1 MMHSQLV
8 AAKVAQPFLPRSAD
22 DLCRAMRQGRG
33 SGLRFESDGL
43 DRVLRWDAPRA
54 LIEVQSGTPWS
65 VLATRLAHT
74 APALEKI
81 LRRGSL
87 AGTVGEAVAA
97 NAPGPDGRP
106 LVELI
111 EAIALVTPDATLRHA
126 SRVRDAELFALAVG
140 GHGVFGAAYSVTL
153 RVDALARAAVRA
165 RSAETL
171 LLQDGDER
179 ELRATTLLVPPQNIE
194 RFLSDAR
201 SLSDEWRAPI
211 ARIDVVHTTPEYETA
226 LRWAKRAYAALTL
239 RFALPAPLSACV
251 RSAQFCRALIDCALA
266 LDGSFPIATTRDA
279 SRAQLDACY
288 PELKGVL
295 AEKSRRDSDGRLCN
309 AWYQHH
315 RRVLD
320 SRPVAVRWN
329 TPQAASA

>member
-1 MMHSQLV
+1 MMQSQLV

-22 DLCRAMRQGRG
+22 DLCRAMRQGHG
-33 SGLRFESDGL
+33 SGLGFESDGL

-54 LIEVQSGTPWS
+54 LIEVQSGTPWRA
-65 VLATRLAHT
+65 LAARLGHT
-74 APALEKI
+74 APALEQV
-81 LRRGSL
+81 LSHATL

-106 LVELI
+106 LVELV
-111 EAIALVTPDATLRHA
+111 EAVALVTPDATLRHA
-126 SRVRDAELFALAVG
+126 SRVRDADLFALAVG

-153 RVDALARAAVRA
+153 RVDALAQAAVRA

-171 LLQDGDER
+171 LLHNGYER
-179 ELRATTLLVPPQNIE
+179 ELRATTLLVPPQNVE

-211 ARIDVVHTTPEYETA
+211 ARIDVVQTTPEYETA

-239 RFALPAPLSACV
+239 RFALPDPLGACV
-251 RSAQFCRALIDCALA
+251 RGGQFRRGLIDCALA

-279 SRAQLDACY
+279 SRAQLEACY
-288 PELKGVL
+288 PELKRVL
-295 AEKSRRDSDGRLCN
+295 AEKSLRDPDGRLCN

-320 SRPVAVRWN
+320 ARPLAVRWN